1 MSYGMSYMQN
11 LKLCNKLI
19 YRTETDTQK
28 MNSGLLEGKEVKRGS
43 QEYGVDRCT
52 LLYLK

>member
-1 MSYGMSYMQN
+1 MVSLIQN
-11 LKLCNKLI
+11 LKLHNKLI

-28 MNSGLLEGKEVKRGS
+28 MNSGLLEGKGVKRDS